1 MLELCPERRYCPR
14 SPHCQRCK
22 GTWRPGAEFLCN
34 NAAEENE
41 LTRRVAPQ
49 GYSLL
54 QIVLHWTIA
63 ALVIFQLSVN
73 EDVQDAFKERSDN
86 EPIDGET
93 GALLH
98 IVVGLTIFAFAVL
111 RLAVRLWRGVPEA
124 HSTNPPLINFVGH
137 AAHVLLYAFLF
148 AMPLTGATA
157 WFTGLE
163 LSAELHEL
171 GRLVLIPLIAL
182 HALGGLAE
190 HFVFRTNSLIRMLK
204 SDRS

>member
-1 MLELCPERRYCPR
+1 M
-14 SPHCQRCK
+14 
-22 GTWRPGAEFLCN
+22 
-34 NAAEENE
+34 
-41 LTRRVAPQ
+41 TRRVAPK

-63 ALVIFQLSVN
+63 ALVIFQLLVN
-73 EDVQDAFKERSDN
+73 EDVQDAFKDRSDN

-98 IVVGLTIFAFAVL
+98 IVVGLTIFTLAAFRLVL
-111 RLAVRLWRGVPEA
+111 RFWRGVPEA
-124 HSTNPPLINFVGH
+124 HSTNPWLINFFGH
-137 AAHVLLYAFLF
+137 AAHVLLYTFLF
-148 AMPLTGATA
+148 LMPLTGAIA

-182 HALGGLAE
+182 HALGALAE
-190 HFVFRTNSLIRMLK
+190 HFVFRTNSLTRILK
-204 SDRS
+204 SEPPNR